1 MEIRGNS
8 EAASSVKPFSEKLAE
23 LQLDSSKNVTVHAK
37 EVAVLNL
44 IKTYPVPNTV
54 EDLAEFMIFAANNI
68 DYSAFK
74 SSFINTINVFN
85 HDFDLQEKIATSKAW
100 IAKMEQMYNK
110 AKLSFPDSP
119 KFQQIKEIYEDAK
132 KQEKKSKSG
141 SGSLRSCR
149 TR

>member
-8 EAASSVKPFSEKLAE
+8 EAVSSVKQFAKELSE
-23 LQLDSSKNVTVHAK
+23 LQMNKNVIGREK
-37 EVAVLNL
+37 KDAVLDL

-54 EDLAEFMIFAANNI
+54 EDLAEFMILAANSI
-68 DYSAFK
+68 DYSALK
-74 SSFINTINVFN
+74 SNFIINMYKGDRGV
-85 HDFDLQEKIATSKAW
+85 LTSKAW
-100 IAKMEQMYNK
+100 LSKMEQTYNK